1 MCLAHLALL
10 PLPLPLPQGMSE
22 EEVAAEMAPGPD
34 DPQPLSAE
42 EEEERQA
49 LMREGFSG
57 WNRCGLWLHV
67 LHDASHRE
75 LLIWGADAAVR
86 W

>member
-1 MCLAHLALL
+1 
-10 PLPLPLPQGMSE
+10 MSD

-57 WNRCGLWLHV
+57 WNRCGRV
-67 LHDASHRE
+67 
-75 LLIWGADAAVR
+75 
-86 W
+86 